1 MNKEE
6 IRIVIDNMIPIDGI
20 YLMGTKAYHQLGEIS
35 SDEHDIFYC
44 QNKTEDYWIG
54 SWVTGFGFFNVCFP
68 KSTSRE
74 LTADEISYYKTLQY
88 QINSQPPQK
97 LNIN

>member
-1 MNKEE
+1 MTKVE
-6 IRIVIDNMIPIDGI
+6 IRSIVDNMTPIDGK
-20 YLMGTKAYHQLGEIS
+20 YLMGIKAFHQLGEIS
-35 SDEHDIFYC
+35 SDEYDIFYC
-44 QNKTEDYWIG
+44 KNETTDYWIG

-74 LTADEISYYKTLQY
+74 LTADEISYYKTLQFR
-88 QINSQPPQK
+88 INSQPPQK

>member
-1 MNKEE
+1 MMKEE
-6 IRIVIDNMIPIDGI
+6 IRTAVDTMTSINGKYM
-20 YLMGTKAYHQLGEIS
+20 MGTKAYHQLGEIS
-35 SDEHDIFYC
+35 SDEYDIFYC
-44 QNKTEDYWIG
+44 ENESNDYWIG

-74 LTADEISYYKTLQY
+74 LTADEISYYKTLNY
-88 QINSQPPQK
+88 QINSQPSQK